1 LKPHPYKGPR
11 ITKMS
16 TKPEVKRTLT
26 KEQQLKMKEGRER
39 VATEKLKA
47 ELDAMEKLKK
57 KMEKK
62 MSKLSDKTST
72 EVVQQSEPSD
82 DPVPQ
87 VVETTQET
95 HITVPSQEE
104 FHEWKLKRAMEE
116 EIKEQQDKTKKAV
129 ATPKDDK
136 KSVNVKKTAPVKT
149 PKPKD
154 TEKEK
159 EELRLKEEKEKE
171 ELRLKEEKEK
181 EEQRLKEEKEKEEQR
196 LKEEKE
202 KEEQRL
208 KEESEKTY
216 KKRGIGKKVKT
227 DVWNK
232 YIGSEIPKHK
242 CLCCKMVTISNTDFD
257 CGHVES
263 EANGGG
269 DEICNLRPICRGCNT
284 SMSTQNMVE
293 YVKKHGYWIG

>member
-1 LKPHPYKGPR
+1 
-11 ITKMS
+11 MS

-26 KEQQLKMKEGRER
+26 KEQKLKMKEGRER

-171 ELRLKEEKEK
+171 E
-181 EEQRLKEEKEKEEQR
+181 
-196 LKEEKE
+196 
-202 KEEQRL
+202 QRL